1 MSKCKSGR
9 KQVNKPDA
17 IHSFMEQNLAK
28 RFEGWSTC
36 GIDVVLSTI
45 EFSEFKESKT
55 IPDHTSISVNT
66 RVKLCGHLLWNA
78 MKRSRT

>member
-17 IHSFMEQNLAK
+17 IPQLYGAKPASK

-36 GIDVVLSTI
+36 GVDVVLSH
-45 EFSEFKESKT
+45 EFEFKESKRSQT
-55 IPDHTSISVNT
+55 TPRISVNT